1 MDRIFFEVKR
11 NVKTVR
17 LNYAKKFSALFLVL
31 AMLSQ
36 LVGCSDKSWCLKDSS
51 ETLPVGVYIYNMYM
65 AYQEAYYKVNENY
78 TNNLVGNSTSSTKF
92 LEQTIDEQPVLNWI
106 QDKAMKNT
114 KMIVSIDENMKELG
128 IDFTD
133 EEEAAARQTGDANWQ
148 KLGAN
153 LQNYGI
159 SRNSF
164 DIATG
169 IMSAKY
175 DKLFDAIYGANG
187 TEAVADSQIRTYFSE
202 NFIDYSYIK
211 KDVLMGSS
219 YQIVGSEVSEI
230 EDEEVD
236 DLLTETTQS
245 ETTTTTAESSSVA
258 TTSSSS
264 SSSDDTSS
272 ATSDS
277 SNSTTTNISEDE
289 ENAKKQFAEYENM
302 IAQGST
308 MEDVDAKYQ
317 QDEELTE
324 SQLESATEDIN
335 SSELPQ
341 EVKDAYASIANNS
354 AKTVKT
360 DDAYYLIYKKDIS
373 KQLSKLD
380 DEDFQ
385 RQVLKGIKDEEY
397 SDKLES
403 DIDGLDIEINQA
415 AMKEYTPYMF
425 EKDSKK

>member
-1 MDRIFFEVKR
+1 MDKIFFEVKR
-11 NVKTVR
+11 DVKTVR

-187 TEAVADSQIRTYFSE
+187 TEAVPDNEISTYFSE

-211 KDVLMGSS
+211 KDVLTGSS
-219 YQIVGSEVSEI
+219 YQIVGSEISELD
-230 EDEEVD
+230 DEELD
-236 DLLTETTQS
+236 YELDELLEDTTLS
-245 ETTTTTAESSSVA
+245 ETTDS
-258 TTSSSS
+258 TSSSEDS
-264 SSSDDTSS
+264 ST
-272 ATSDS
+272 TSDS
-277 SNSTTTNISEDE
+277 SESEETTLSEDE
-289 ENAKKQFAEYENM
+289 ENAKKQFEEYENM

-380 DEDFQ
+380 DEDFK